1 MDGVTFLTSYIV
13 LVFVIV
19 MAEIVVLGNNKGQYL
34 RESYNAIKFICY
46 KSINESSIDDVDYL
60 ADEINRF
67 YNEYV
72 QEEPQ
77 IKKRFANVVVW
88 MDAVIFR
95 IDCGYKRAAILKDYI
110 GILKRTRDVLE
121 KRNPYNKCEKYQQ
134 EILGDMDKLKTPDNE
149 ILVRNVINR
158 TEEEFLR
165 LSIENKKNNKLNMIS
180 IAIGIMGIDGNGKK
194 YMVWRKINVSPHKK

>member
-77 IKKRFANVVVW
+77 IKNALQMWLSGW
-88 MDAVIFR
+88 MLL
-95 IDCGYKRAAILKDYI
+95 Y
-110 GILKRTRDVLE
+110 LE
-121 KRNPYNKCEKYQQ
+121 
-134 EILGDMDKLKTPDNE
+134 
-149 ILVRNVINR
+149 
-158 TEEEFLR
+158 
-165 LSIENKKNNKLNMIS
+165 
-180 IAIGIMGIDGNGKK
+180 
-194 YMVWRKINVSPHKK
+194 

>member
-13 LVFVIV
+13 LAFVIV

-134 EILGDMDKLKTPDNE
+134 EILGDMSSDCL
-149 ILVRNVINR
+149 
-158 TEEEFLR
+158 
-165 LSIENKKNNKLNMIS
+165 
-180 IAIGIMGIDGNGKK
+180 
-194 YMVWRKINVSPHKK
+194 